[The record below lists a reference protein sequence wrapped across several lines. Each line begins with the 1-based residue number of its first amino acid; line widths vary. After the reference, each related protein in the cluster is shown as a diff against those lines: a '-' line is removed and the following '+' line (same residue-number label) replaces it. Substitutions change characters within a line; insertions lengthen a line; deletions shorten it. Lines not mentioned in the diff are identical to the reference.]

1 MRKKFANIFLKTIS
15 KDIPAM
21 KIKYVIYICL
31 MFLIGCEAI
40 VNRMAFFPTV
50 TRTVTVENIPA
61 GVKEIYIVTEDRV
74 RLQCFLVSYSSSK
87 NIVIYFHGNAGNIYD
102 RIPELIAL
110 AKTGLKVLGVG
121 YRGYGKSTGK
131 PSEKGIYEDG
141 VASLKYVMETLG
153 YSPDNIFICGRSLG
167 TVVALNISLKKKLAG
182 IILITPMTSGKEMAR
197 SHGFGPLAML
207 AGDAFNNWKKLPEII
222 SPVLIIHGDKD
233 EVVPW
238 AMGQTIFEF
247 LQVNKKMI
255 TIRGG
260 FHNDL
265 EFTNPELYWNSITE
279 FVRTFSSK

>member
-1 MRKKFANIFLKTIS
+1 LWKKFANIFLKKIS

-21 KIKYVIYICL
+21 KIKYAIYICL

-40 VNRMAFFPTV
+40 VNRMAFFSTV
-50 TRTVTVENIPA
+50 TKSVAVENIPA
-61 GVKEIYIVTEDRV
+61 GVKEIYIVTEDKV
-74 RLQCFLVSYSSSK
+74 RLQCFLVSNSSSK

-110 AKTGLKVLGVG
+110 AKTGLNVLGVG

-131 PSEKGIYEDG
+131 PSEKGIYKDG

-153 YSPDNIFICGRSLG
+153 YSPDKIFICGRSLG
-167 TVVALNISLKKKLAG
+167 TVVALNISMKKKLAG
-182 IILITPMTSGKEMAR
+182 IILVTPMTSGKEMAR

-207 AGDAFNNWKKLPEII
+207 AGDAFNNLKKCPDII

-238 AMGQTIFEF
+238 AMGEQIFES
-247 LQVNKKMI
+247 LQVSKKI
-255 TIRGG
+255 VTIRGG

-265 EFTNPELYWNSITE
+265 EFLNPELYWNSIKE
-279 FVRTFSSK
+279 FVQMHGGK

>member
-1 MRKKFANIFLKTIS
+1 MWKKFANIFLKTIS

-21 KIKYVIYICL
+21 KIKYTIYICL

-40 VNRMAFFPTV
+40 INRMAFFPTV
-50 TRTVTVENIPA
+50 IKSVAVENIPA
-61 GVKEIYIVTEDRV
+61 GVKEIYIVTEDKV
-74 RLQCFLVSYSSSK
+74 RLQCFLVSNSASK

-110 AKTGLKVLGVG
+110 AKTGLNVLGVG

-153 YSPDNIFICGRSLG
+153 YLPDRIFVCGRSLG
-167 TVVALNISLKKKLAG
+167 TVVALNISMKKKLAG
-182 IILITPMTSGKEMAR
+182 IILVTPMTSGKEMAR
-197 SHGFGPLAML
+197 SHGFGPLAMFV
-207 AGDAFNNWKKLPEII
+207 GDTFNNLKKLPEII
-222 SPVLIIHGDKD
+222 SPVLVIHGDKD

-238 AMGQTIFEF
+238 AMGEQIFKF
-247 LQVNKKMI
+247 LQVTKKMVI
-255 TIRGG
+255 IRGG

-265 EFTNPELYWNSITE
+265 EFLNPELYWNSIKE
-279 FVRTFSSK
+279 FVQMHGGK

>member
-1 MRKKFANIFLKTIS
+1 MWKKFANIFLKTIS

-50 TRTVTVENIPA
+50 TKSVAVENIPA
-61 GVKEIYIVTEDRV
+61 GVKEIYLVTEDKV
-74 RLQCFLVSYSSSK
+74 RLQCFLVSNSSAK

-102 RIPELIAL
+102 RIPELIDL
-110 AKTGLKVLGVG
+110 AKTGLNVLGVG

-153 YSPDNIFICGRSLG
+153 YSPDKIFICGRSLG
-167 TVVALNISLKKKLAG
+167 TVVALNISMKKKLAG
-182 IILITPMTSGKEMAR
+182 IILVTPMTSGKEMAR

-207 AGDAFNNWKKLPEII
+207 AGDAFNNLKKLPEIV

-238 AMGQTIFEF
+238 AMGEQIFEL
-247 LQVNKKMI
+247 LQTSKKMV
-255 TIRGG
+255 TIKGG

-265 EFTNPELYWNSITE
+265 ELVNPALYSNAIAE
-279 FVRTFSSK
+279 FVYAFTGK